1 MKWLYEGEEISSLDD
16 MPEDVFGFIYEVTH
30 IPTGK
35 KYLGRKQLIYTRK
48 RKIGKRETQKL
59 KDEKKANG
67 EKNWWIVPKYKYV
80 KKESDWKDYYG
91 SAESVQDLLTE
102 GTEKDFKREIL
113 DFAYHKKQ
121 LNYKETKL
129 LYVREVLEKD
139 EYLNSNISGKFYKK
153 DTKNQID

>member
-59 KDEKKANG
+59 KDEKKASG
-67 EKNWWIVPKYKYV
+67 ESHWWITPKYKYV